1 MILIVRPPA
10 EGERTPTIRTAR
22 SILRRITS
30 ASYTVADSAG
40 HPHGFTIGSIAMTVS
55 PSFLVRG
62 AGAAAV
68 AAGAIFVGVNINH
81 PHLDIDSIATTELAI
96 RNTLKVLMCALA
108 VIGITGMYLGQ
119 VRRNGVLGLVGYLV
133 LSAGYLLIMCT
144 TFAAAYVLPSLTET
158 DPSYVQDAFSTGPV
172 VTR

>member
-1 MILIVRPPA
+1 
-10 EGERTPTIRTAR
+10 
-22 SILRRITS
+22 
-30 ASYTVADSAG
+30 
-40 HPHGFTIGSIAMTVS
+40 MTVS
-55 PSFLVRG
+55 QSFLIRA

-119 VRRNGVLGLVGYLV
+119 VRRNGVLGLVGYLGPERG
-133 LSAGYLLIMCT
+133 LSPDHVHDLRRGVR
-144 TFAAAYVLPSLTET
+144 AALSHRDRPFLRPGRSRR
-158 DPSYVQDAFSTGPV
+158 GPW
-172 VTR
+172 